1 VSLCLCGDFA
11 FFRILLELNLEL
23 TSNGCSQAIEKL
35 PEARAAEIILHV
47 TRVEVISNVKDG
59 DTDAHLVFL
68 EHRDAKAFG
77 DLSVEREEC
86 GEASRLITPTHE
98 IELLI
103 NS

>member
-1 VSLCLCGDFA
+1 MCLCGDFA
-11 FFRILLELNLEL
+11 FFSVLLELNLEL
-23 TSNGCSQAIEKL
+23 TSNGCPQAIEEL

-68 EHRDAKAFG
+68 EHWDAKAFG